1 MIILVWTLVSSYQ
14 EPGKLGQYQVTAQ
27 FLHKELTSLGM
38 SPRTTGDRHESVTG
52 PDNLGERRSSVR
64 EDVRPFEFYCV
75 TVSGHCSV
83 LIISRKYFKVKK
95 ANINQDKNTAKNCN

>member
-1 MIILVWTLVSSYQ
+1 MIILVWTVVSSYQ

-27 FLHKELTSLGM
+27 FLNKELTSLGM
-38 SPRTTGDRHESVTG
+38 SPRTTGDRQESVTD
-52 PDNLGERRSSVR
+52 PDNQGSAR

-83 LIISRKYFKVKK
+83 LIISRKYFKIKK
-95 ANINQDKNTAKNCN
+95 GKYKSG